1 MSWQRGFLIGW
12 LVVTLV
18 SCASGGEGSPA
29 GRSGAAAPAAGG
41 AQAPAAGGAAASA
54 AQPAPPP
61 LVSLKY
67 GLNTPTISVANVW
80 ATKEQGIFDKYGL
93 DVELVTLPADQIVAA
108 LIGGELAMS
117 HLAGT
122 PLVAGVLG
130 GADLEFVGAIDD
142 RLRFWLFARP
152 EITSVRELRGKEIAI
167 TSRAGVVRRTA
178 ELTLERNGMNPE
190 GDATYVA
197 TGNLNNSL
205 AALLSGNVAA
215 ALLAPPVSFRAQDE
229 GMRLLVNIE
238 DYGVQAILSGI
249 AVSRA
254 WRGRNEDVALRM
266 LQALAEGTAFAVHNK
281 ERMIEI
287 AAQYLQSN
295 DLELME
301 RSYNAQAPAWKR
313 GTLRVQ
319 PEAIRFDLDTAA
331 VDNPAAREAR
341 PEQFYDNRLV
351 EILEQQGLFQRLWQ

>member
-1 MSWQRGFLIGW
+1 VSWQRGLLIAW
-12 LVVTLV
+12 LAVSLV
-18 SCASGGEGSPA
+18 SCAAGGGGGPA
-29 GRSGAAAPAAGG
+29 ARSGAAAPPAGG
-41 AQAPAAGGAAASA
+41 AQAPSAGGAATNA
-54 AQPAPPP
+54 AQPAPSRR
-61 LVSLKY
+61 VALKY

-80 ATKEQGIFDKYGL
+80 AAKEQGLFDKYGL

-130 GADLEFVGAIDD
+130 GADLEFVGSAADK
-142 RLRFWLFARP
+142 LRFWLYARP

-167 TSRAGVVRRTA
+167 TSRAGVVRRAA
-178 ELTLERNGMNPE
+178 ELTLERNGMNPD

-238 DYGVQAILSGI
+238 DYDMQVILSGI
-249 AVSRA
+249 AVTRA

-266 LQALAEGTAFAVHNK
+266 LQALAEGTAFAVQNK
-281 ERMIEI
+281 ERMVEI

-295 DLELME
+295 DMELME
-301 RSYNAQAPAWKR
+301 RSYDAQAPAWKR

-319 PEAIRFDLDTAA
+319 PEAIRFDLDAAA
-331 VDNPAAREAR
+331 VDNPAARDAR

-351 EILEQQGLFQRLWQ
+351 EVLEQQGVFQRLWQ

>member
-12 LVVTLV
+12 LVVTLA
-18 SCASGGEGSPA
+18 SCASGGGGSPA
-29 GRSGAAAPAAGG
+29 TGGGAAAGG

-54 AQPAPPP
+54 GQPAPPP
-61 LVSLKY
+61 RVSLKY

-80 ATKEQGIFDKYGL
+80 ATKELGIFDKYGL

-122 PLVAGVLG
+122 PLVSAVLG
-130 GADLEFVGAIDD
+130 GADLEFVGSAADK
-142 RLRFWLFARP
+142 LRFWLYARP
-152 EITSVRELRGKEIAI
+152 EITTVRELRGKEIAI
-167 TSRAGVVRRTA
+167 TSRAGVVRRAA
-178 ELTLERNGMNPE
+178 ELILERNGMNPD

-205 AALLSGNVAA
+205 GALLSGNVAA

-229 GMRLLVNIE
+229 GMRMLVNLE
-238 DYGVQAILSGI
+238 DYDMQVILSGI
-249 AVSRA
+249 AVTRA
-254 WRGRNEDVALRM
+254 WRGRNEEVALRM
-266 LQALAEGTAFAVHNK
+266 LQALGEGTAFAVHNK

-287 AAQYLQSN
+287 AAQYLQTN
-295 DLELME
+295 DMELME
-301 RSYNAQAPAWKR
+301 RSYDAQAPAWKR

-319 PEAIRFDLDTAA
+319 PEAIRYDLDTAA

-351 EILEQQGLFQRLWQ
+351 ELLEQQGFFQRLWQ